1 MRLKFICVFY
11 WSCDRVFQWSC
22 DRSSDCDRRAS
33 DTRQRVNFKCFFFFV
48 YHQKSVGLKSSGSV
62 LDMFFR
68 TVLLLCACF
77 HTSTPV
83 YQSAVA
89 PFFVSFF
96 FPFLSYFLSFF
107 FPSFPLDKKG
117 IFGGDSNISS
127 HLCCTSGHLRST
139 VQNLFLPAFI
149 FLFFHPLLPIE
160 VQPPLPGPERQM
172 TLLFFRVVSHFSE
185 NFFP

>member
-1 MRLKFICVFY
+1 MFFC
-11 WSCDRVFQWSC
+11 
-22 DRSSDCDRRAS
+22 
-33 DTRQRVNFKCFFFFV
+33 FFFV
-48 YHQKSVGLKSSGSV
+48 YDLKSVGLESSGSV

-68 TVLLLCACF
+68 
-77 HTSTPV
+77 TSTPV

-96 FPFLSYFLSFF
+96 FPFFSSFLSFF
-107 FPSFPLDKKG
+107 FPSFLLDKKG

-127 HLCCTSGHLRST
+127 HLCCTSDHLWST

-149 FLFFHPLLPIE
+149 FLFFHPLLPSD

>member
-1 MRLKFICVFY
+1 M
-11 WSCDRVFQWSC
+11 
-22 DRSSDCDRRAS
+22 
-33 DTRQRVNFKCFFFFV
+33 FFFCFCFV
-48 YHQKSVGLKSSGSV
+48 YDLKSVGLKSSGSV

-77 HTSTPV
+77 RTSTPV

-96 FPFLSYFLSFF
+96 FPFFSFLSFF
-107 FPSFPLDKKG
+107 FPSFLLDKKG

-127 HLCCTSGHLRST
+127 HLCCTSDHLWST

-149 FLFFHPLLPIE
+149 FLFFHPLLPSD

-172 TLLFFRVVSHFSE
+172 TLLFFRVVSHFSD